1 MSSGGSS
8 AGNAWH
14 GSYVL
19 DGAVIGA
26 TEVAGPKRHA
36 RADLPSGHRGGGERR
51 SGHGFLALTGV
62 CATQAALAM
71 SLVWTNTAFV
81 DEASYLWVGRLVLGH
96 WLRGSAWPVLYGQ
109 QIMSRSP
116 FMYPPLGGLVSNLGG
131 LAAARILSL
140 AFMIGA
146 TVLLYLMAARLFGR
160 WVGISASALWAVSEP
175 VLRLTFATFDPMSV
189 FLVALSA
196 WLVVQAG
203 SRRRGWLVACS
214 AAMLGLACAAAYS
227 GLVIVPVVI
236 VFAFLVLL
244 PQFGWAWTWFWT
256 VLLAVG
262 SAAVFWLLIT
272 VSGSWAAIRFTILN
286 RQVNDYQPASV
297 IIGDIAK
304 DSGPVIACALLGALI
319 AMRNEERPRAVL
331 LAALGC
337 ASLVVPAAQIYFGT
351 GWALDKHA
359 AYGILF
365 AAIAGGYACVM
376 IGRLFAEG
384 LEASRC
390 GIVATGACALAILAV
405 ANSRV
410 ASGTFHQW
418 PNATSFISA
427 FRPVVASQPDS
438 IYGSSEVRIAEYYLP
453 QGNQWWHWS
462 TLDMS
467 LDPTAVPRSRWP
479 SYYRAEL
486 AADKYDVIALFY
498 AAPPPPGPIPP
509 ATTRPGS
516 LGGLAPGELLNL
528 ASLRGY
534 EPGVPALT
542 RVLARARAYRLI
554 AVGPYSSATLAGIYA
569 IWERI
574 PLA

>member
-1 MSSGGSS
+1 MTSEGSS

-14 GSYVL
+14 GRNA
-19 DGAVIGA
+19 DIGA
-26 TEVAGPKRHA
+26 TEVAGPKRHP
-36 RADLPSGHRGGGERR
+36 RADRPTGHRGGGERR
-51 SGHGFLALTGV
+51 SGRAFPALAVV
-62 CATQAALAM
+62 CAAQAALAM

-96 WLRGSAWPVLYGQ
+96 WLHGSAWPVLYGQ
-109 QIMSRSP
+109 QIMSGSP
-116 FMYPPLGGLVSNLGG
+116 FIYPPLGGLASNLAG

-140 AFMIGA
+140 AFMTGG
-146 TVLLYLMAARLFGR
+146 TVLVYLMAARLFGR

-196 WLVVQAG
+196 WLVVKAG
-203 SRRRGWLVACS
+203 SRRLGWLVACS
-214 AAMLGLACAAAYS
+214 AAALGLACAAAYS

-244 PQFGWAWTWFWT
+244 PQFGPARAWMWT
-256 VLLAVG
+256 ALLAAG

-272 VSGSWAAIRFTILN
+272 VSGSWAGIRFTILN
-286 RQVNDYQPASV
+286 RQVNDYQPVGV

-304 DSGPVIACALLGALI
+304 DSGLVIACALAGALI
-319 AMRNEERPRAVL
+319 AARQEERRRAVL
-331 LAALGC
+331 LAALGG
-337 ASLVVPAAQIYFGT
+337 ASLVVPAAQLYFGT

-365 AAIAGGYACVM
+365 AAIAGGYACVKM
-376 IGRLFAEG
+376 GRLFADG
-384 LEASRC
+384 LEASRR
-390 GIVATGACALAILAV
+390 GIIATGACALAILAV

-410 ASGTFHQW
+410 ASATFRQW
-418 PNATSFISA
+418 PDAASYIA
-427 FRPVVASQPDS
+427 ALRPVAASHPDS
-438 IYGSSEVRIAEYYLP
+438 IYGSSEARIAEYYLP

-479 SYYRAEL
+479 TYYRAKL
-486 AADKYDVIALFY
+486 TAGKYGVIALFY

-509 ATTRPGS
+509 PPTRRGR

-542 RVLARARAYRLI
+542 RVLARAGAYRLI
-554 AVGPYSSATLAGIYA
+554 AVGPYRSATVAGLYA
-569 IWERI
+569 IWKRI
-574 PLA
+574 PPA